1 MLGKEFMMRQELIDA
16 AESSGLATMPIEYV
30 LIRFCVVCAILLFDL
45 AIGQVRVSTQS
56 ESPG

>member
-30 LIRFCVVCAILLFDL
+30 LILFCTLCDI
-45 AIGQVRVSTQS
+45 
-56 ESPG
+56 